1 MRVFVDARMAGS
13 SGIGVML
20 EALLCAWRDQPPPF
34 DLTLM
39 GGGSLVAG
47 IFHDAPGRSAERVR
61 YVPWGARM
69 YSPAAALHSLSAHGA
84 KRGDVLF
91 SPHYATTLNS
101 GLPLVC
107 FVQDVIHWSH
117 PPRRGTSSYSRT
129 YFAALR
135 RRAAYVL
142 TPSRHVKVQL
152 QTMLG
157 FPAHRVLRVPLGP
170 GGTTDFA
177 PPPASQSHA
186 EGAPYFLAL
195 GLYKSHKN
203 WDFML
208 TRLAALWRD
217 GRIPHRLVAGGLG
230 PPGVRARFARTVA
243 SLGISD
249 RVQVIDHVSAAELT
263 AYYKGA
269 TALLFPSLAEGFG
282 LPILEAQRA
291 GTPVLIADRE
301 PMTEVAG
308 AGALL
313 FDPDQPT
320 TFDGGV
326 VQLAEDPAL
335 RAQLTT
341 NGRENVA
348 RYSWKKTADHVAE
361 VLERAAV
368 EGRGG

>member
-20 EALLCAWRDQPPPF
+20 DALLCAWRDEPPPF

-39 GGGSLVAG
+39 GGGPLIAG

-61 YVPWGARM
+61 FVPWTARM
-69 YSPAAALHSLSAHGA
+69 YSPAAALHSIAQHGA
-84 KRGDVLF
+84 KRGDVFF

-107 FVQDVIHWSH
+107 YVQDVIHWSH

-170 GGTTDFA
+170 GGAHDSAQPFVPHTMPD
-177 PPPASQSHA
+177 
-186 EGAPYFLAL
+186 GAPYFISL
-195 GLYKSHKN
+195 GLYKTHKN

-208 TRLAALWRD
+208 ERLAGLWAA

-230 PPGVRARFARTVA
+230 SPPARERFARKLA
-243 SLGISD
+243 SLGIAD
-249 RVQVIDHVSAAELT
+249 RVQVLEHLPADQLAAYI
-263 AYYKGA
+263 AGA

-326 VQLAEDPAL
+326 VQLAEDAAL
-335 RAQLTT
+335 RAQLFT

-348 RYSWKKTADHVAE
+348 HYAWKKTANHVAE
-361 VLERAAV
+361 VLVRASA
-368 EGRGG
+368 EGRA